1 MVKYFIIG
9 ILVLLNFIL
18 ESTILQHVSILGVV
32 PNTSLIII
40 VCISILSGKKT
51 GSILGLI
58 LGFLQDML
66 FYDVIGVH
74 ALIYFIIGY
83 VIGLTEKKVFKE
95 NLFLPFVFTAIS
107 TFAFHLTCY
116 VFMYFLSMNIDLI
129 LFIKNV
135 VVLEVI
141 YNSLLSIFFYKQFL
155 RLFRPRQMTFGK
167 K

>member
-1 MVKYFIIG
+1 MKYFIIA
-9 ILVLLNFIL
+9 IIVLVNFII
-18 ESTILQHVSILGVV
+18 ESTILHHVSIFGVV

-58 LGFLQDML
+58 LGFLQDMI

-83 VIGLTEKKVFKE
+83 VIGLTDKKVFKE

-107 TFAFHLTCY
+107 TFAFHLSYY
-116 VFMYFLSMNIDLI
+116 VFMYFLSINIDMI
-129 LFIKNV
+129 KFIRNV
-135 VVLEVI
+135 VIIETF
-141 YNSLLSIFFYKQFL
+141 YNSLISVFFYKQFL
-155 RLFRPRQMTFGK
+155 KLFRQPQITFGK